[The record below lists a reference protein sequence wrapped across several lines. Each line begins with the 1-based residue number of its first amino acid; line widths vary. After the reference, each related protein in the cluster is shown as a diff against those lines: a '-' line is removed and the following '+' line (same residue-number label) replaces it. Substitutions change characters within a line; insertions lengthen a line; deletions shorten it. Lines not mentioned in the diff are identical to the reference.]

1 MNESLS
7 GAKHVR
13 ILQQKNLLA
22 IFDFFEDSIGASGYN
37 GKNSLYGG
45 PIYRKGDD
53 MRWFCVSLSTAL
65 LVAVSTSPASA
76 QLTSPQVGWEADF
89 NEVFHDVTGNVS
101 VLNPNTLLFDGF
113 TYDGGGP
120 AVYFYL
126 GTEDSQSAFAAGLSI
141 GMLLSG
147 TVYDG
152 TQPPFEVDLPTEQTM
167 EGWNAISVWC
177 ADFQVNF
184 GSGTFAMPGDF
195 DKDGDT
201 DGGDFLFWQRN
212 PSVGSLSDWEAKY
225 GTVALLS
232 VSTATVPEPTT
243 YGLALLGC
251 CLAMFRPCH

>member
-1 MNESLS
+1 
-7 GAKHVR
+7 
-13 ILQQKNLLA
+13 
-22 IFDFFEDSIGASGYN
+22 
-37 GKNSLYGG
+37 
-45 PIYRKGDD
+45 
-53 MRWFCVSLSTAL
+53 MRWLCFSLSTAL

-89 NEVFHDVTGNVS
+89 NEIFHDVTGKVS
-101 VLNPNTLLFDGF
+101 VLNSNTLLFDGF

-126 GTEDSQSAFAAGLSI
+126 GTEDSQPAFAAGLSI

-152 TQPPFEVDLPTEQTM
+152 TQPPFEVDLPTGQTM

-177 ADFQVNF
+177 VEFRVNF
-184 GSGTFAMPGDF
+184 GSGTFTMLGDF

-212 PSVGSLSDWEAKY
+212 PSVGSLSDWVANY
-225 GTVALLS
+225 GTVAPLS

-243 YGLALLGC
+243 YALAVATL
-251 CLAMFRPCH
+251 CLVMGRRWSPYIRVTKQRWRSRPTPETVN